1 MYSNNQIFDITCAL
15 EDFPAVL
22 AFGIKLYGDEFLIRA
37 NGRVNLAYSEPMHGI
52 YAVGLGTMEP
62 YETGPNKGWAKSIGK
77 GWRDFP
83 FEYDSDESVKIV
95 ARILTKW
102 LFEKDPTEP
111 KPDTDGIVEC
121 RIRVMSLHTAQKLSI
136 LPDSYEIPGWQ
147 ASDAILVCAPCWIVY
162 AK

>member
-1 MYSNNQIFDITCAL
+1 
-15 EDFPAVL
+15 
-22 AFGIKLYGDEFLIRA
+22 
-37 NGRVNLAYSEPMHGI
+37 
-52 YAVGLGTMEP
+52 MEP

-95 ARILTKW
+95 TRILTKW